1 MFTFYFNQKKPNIMK
16 RIVLCL
22 AVITFIISSCGGNG
36 DKKDTTKEVKKEARL
51 SKSTQEGMMQ
61 VIEEC
66 NLTVHESLNF
76 LEVAKE
82 SDSFK
87 IRFLAENVND
97 ETKLALENW
106 YNNQVEKMEGN
117 GWKKMVMV
125 ENQEAFGLLSNE
137 MTFLKPQGS
146 KVNVTY
152 GVTLTSTYDADKKTY
167 KYTFAAN

>member
-1 MFTFYFNQKKPNIMK
+1 MK
-16 RIVLCL
+16 RFILFLV
-22 AVITFIISSCGGNG
+22 VITFIISSCGGNG
-36 DKKDTTKEVKKEARL
+36 EKKETAKEVKKEARL
-51 SKSTQEGMMQ
+51 SKSSQEGMMQ

-82 SDSFK
+82 SDSYK

-97 ETKLALENW
+97 ETKLSLENW
-106 YNNQVEKMEGN
+106 YKGQVEKMEGN
-117 GWKKMVMV
+117 CWKKMAIV
-125 ENQEAFGLLSNE
+125 ENQETFGLISNE

-146 KVNVTY
+146 KVNVSY